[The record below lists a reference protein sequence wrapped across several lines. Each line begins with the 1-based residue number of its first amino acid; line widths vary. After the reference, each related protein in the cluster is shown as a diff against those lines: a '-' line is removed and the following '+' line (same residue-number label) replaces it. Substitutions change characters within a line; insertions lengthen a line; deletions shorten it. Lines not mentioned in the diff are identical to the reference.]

1 VRCESA
7 DLLKVETVSSGG
19 KMRASNWPLISLLFL
34 FGYGT
39 TSTAIPITGI
49 TFAQTSSTVVSGN
62 GLSLTLAI
70 DSTSYQPG
78 QQISITIAE
87 KNTLATKDSI
97 EAANAWFVQG
107 LNMGPCVTKYPFG
120 ISILQGNYDTTNVA
134 SITPLNLYDPNV
146 VIWCPV
152 GLSVTA
158 YDFQPSSDTAVIYSY
173 FLSSTGNSWPPWS
186 MQMIGKVSSTGY
198 WAGNRPA
205 ATFINFTPGIYTVV
219 GGDEWG
225 ALVILHFTVTPA
237 TAVTS
242 PHQKLNL
249 QARVIP
255 QGCAYNIRGALVSSS
270 GRRGQIP
277 GIYFIKSGGTGL
289 FTVIR

>member
-1 VRCESA
+1 
-7 DLLKVETVSSGG
+7 
-19 KMRASNWPLISLLFL
+19 MRAANRLLIGLLFL

-49 TFAQTSSTVVSGN
+49 TFTQTSSTVVSKN
-62 GLSLTLAI
+62 GLSLTLSI

-107 LNMGPCVTKYPFG
+107 LNMGRPCVANNPFG

-146 VIWCPV
+146 VYWCPA
-152 GLSVTA
+152 GLSVVTA

-173 FLSSTGNSWPPWS
+173 FVMTPDSSLPPRS
-186 MQMIGKVSSTGY
+186 VQMIGKVSSTGY

-249 QARVIP
+249 QARGIP
-255 QGCAYNIRGALVSSS
+255 QGCVYNIRGALVSSS
-270 GRRGQIP
+270 ERRGQIP
-277 GIYFIKSGGTGL
+277 GIYFIKSGRTGL